1 LLDSRPAVGVGA
13 CTAGVKVCPLARVV
27 EVGVVVGEG
36 RELGG
41 LGDDVAV
48 CEVFVFFSL
57 EDVDFGGAAADA
69 GGRAWMV
76 RTWT

>member
-1 LLDSRPAVGVGA
+1 MVGVGA

-27 EVGVVVGEG
+27 EIGVVVGEG

-48 CEVFVFFSL
+48 CEVFVFCSF

-69 GGRAWMV
+69 GRWAWVV